1 MELGKL
7 NGAVNFA
14 GVTNKTMGKLE
25 DGIEVLDQ
33 DEWDFCIRI
42 NLTGVMQ
49 CLRAE
54 VTRFAD
60 DGGSIVNVANTLRF
74 DRAPIWRSCIGLIR
88 LVTKEVGVKNIRVN
102 CLAPY
107 VKTDSVPL
115 LYH

>member
-14 GVTNKTMGKLE
+14 GVTNKTMGKPE
-25 DGIEVLDQ
+25 GGIEVMDQ

-54 VTRFAD
+54 IPQFAD
-60 DGGSIVNVANTLRF
+60 DGGFIVNAASTLGLTGHQYGAAYAVNKHGCIV
-74 DRAPIWRSCIGLIR
+74 RADKISHKGSWGKEHTGQLSCAI
-88 LVTKEVGVKNIRVN
+88 
-102 CLAPY
+102 C
-107 VKTDSVPL
+107 
-115 LYH
+115 